1 MRAVPAR
8 DADDL
13 EWTVAVQ
20 WRPRPLGLVR
30 RFGGWRDK
38 RRDPHQGED
47 AVANAVDA
55 ATSPYPGWDYSP
67 ARHGVSGDV
76 GSGGHGGGSV
86 DLPGG
91 HGGGGGGGWDLG
103 GLDEGFAVVVAVV
116 LALVAVI
123 VAAAAFW
130 WVVLPLLTVVVD
142 AAVVVILFVA
152 GFVARVVF
160 RRPWT
165 VQATS
170 SRGDRLTRKV
180 VGWRHALRQRD
191 EMVSALR
198 NGALRVARTP

>member
-8 DADDL
+8 DADDRD
-13 EWTVAVQ
+13 WTVAVQ

-47 AVANAVDA
+47 TVANAVDA

-67 ARHGVSGDV
+67 ARHPVPGDV
-76 GSGGHGGGSV
+76 GSGGQGGASV

-91 HGGGGGGGWDLG
+91 HGGGGGGWDVG
-103 GLDEGFAVVVAVV
+103 GLDEGFADVVAVI
-116 LALVAVI
+116 LALVAVV

-130 WVVLPLLTVVVD
+130 WVVLPLLAVVVD
-142 AAVVVILFVA
+142 AAIVVILFVA

-180 VGWRHALRQRD
+180 VGWRQALRQRD

-198 NGALRVARTP
+198 NGALRVVRTP

>member
-13 EWTVAVQ
+13 DWTVAVQ

-47 AVANAVDA
+47 TVAIAMDA
-55 ATSPYPGWDYSP
+55 APSPYPGWDYSP
-67 ARHGVSGDV
+67 ARHTASGDL

-91 HGGGGGGGWDLG
+91 HGNGGGGWDPG
-103 GLDEGFAVVVAVV
+103 GLDEGFAVVLAVV
-116 LALVAVI
+116 LALLAVI

-130 WVVLPLLTVVVD
+130 WVVLPLLAVVVD
-142 AAVVVILFVA
+142 AAIVVILFVA
-152 GFVARVVF
+152 GCVARIVF

-170 SRGDRLTRKV
+170 SRGDRLTLKV
-180 VGWRHALRQRD
+180 VGWRQALRQRD

-198 NGALRVARTP
+198 NGALRVVRTP